1 MLKPY
6 MAKNGIIANSDNNKT
21 IAIVGITIFNDEN
34 YEITAT
40 INLLNSSND
49 IESKLLETKIAS
61 KETLFLDTKI
71 FLSNGYK
78 LFVNG
83 AYFTLAGNEDVV

>member
-40 INLLNSSND
+40 INLLNSNSD
-49 IESKLLETKIAS
+49 IEGKLLETKIAS
-61 KETLFLDTKI
+61 KETLFLDTK
-71 FLSNGYK
+71 
-78 LFVNG
+78 
-83 AYFTLAGNEDVV
+83 YFYQMDISYL

>member
-6 MAKNGIIANSDNNKT
+6 IARSGIIANSNDNKT
-21 IAIVGITIFNDEN
+21 IAIVGITIFNDED
-34 YEITAT
+34 YDVLAVM
-40 INLLNSSND
+40 NLQNSNGD
-49 IESKLLETKIAS
+49 VESKLLETKIAS

-78 LFVNG
+78 LFVDG